1 MEYKQSNNFYFVR
14 IDRGEEVLQNLKK
27 YVKKKILL

>member
-14 IDRGEEVLQNLKK
+14 IDRGEEVLAKLKEVCEK
-27 YVKKKILL
+27 